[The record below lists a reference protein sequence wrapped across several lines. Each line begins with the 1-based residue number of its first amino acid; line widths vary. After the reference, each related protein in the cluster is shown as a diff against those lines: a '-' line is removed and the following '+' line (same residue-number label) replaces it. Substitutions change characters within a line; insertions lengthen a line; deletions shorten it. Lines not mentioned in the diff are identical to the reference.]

1 MAYLS
6 MILAKFT
13 VPGLICA
20 SLISGCTLIGIPATG
35 EPSPAST
42 AEVGAGEI
50 TPPDSTNQ
58 SVPPTSVSTQVDQFL
73 ASATNQS
80 IPVNQ
85 TMTAAMKVQPVPC
98 NLASA
103 GIPLDV
109 TIPDDSRLEP
119 KRSFSKIWRLSNS
132 GSCAWTADYAVVYF
146 SGDDL
151 GANRIQPIISTVETG
166 ESVEIAVDMVA
177 PDEPGLY
184 SGFWMLRSDTGELFG
199 IGPNGNSPFWVRIQ
213 VMAVTAPAPVE
224 TATQAPTSAVL
235 ATGKVSL
242 AVGESI
248 DLDSGKMNPTDS
260 ADGLLE
266 RLTDGQLQWKP
277 LGESRF
283 TIFGLSKP
291 DEIECRLEALS
302 DEPILLS
309 KLEAG
314 TYLCYRTD
322 GNLPGV
328 MQIVKLAAGDSLL
341 EIDFTTWAVP

>member
-1 MAYLS
+1 M
-6 MILAKFT
+6 
-13 VPGLICA
+13 
-20 SLISGCTLIGIPATG
+20 IGIPATG
-35 EPSPAST
+35 GPNPTST
-42 AEVGAGEI
+42 AEVGVEGI
-50 TPPDSTNQ
+50 TPLDPTKQFDT
-58 SVPPTSVSTQVDQFL
+58 PTSVSTRGEQLL
-73 ASATNQS
+73 ASATNQL

-103 GIPLDV
+103 GTPLDV

-119 KRSFSKIWRLSNS
+119 KRSFSKIWRLSNG

-151 GANRIQPIISTVETG
+151 GANRIQPIISTVEPG

-177 PDEPGLY
+177 PNEPGLY

-213 VMAVTAPAPVE
+213 VIAVTAPAPVE

-235 ATGKVSL
+235 VTGKVSL

-248 DLDSGKMNPTDS
+248 DLDTGKMVPTNS

-266 RLTDGQLQWKP
+266 RLTEAQLQWKP
-277 LGESRF
+277 LEESRF
-283 TIFGLSKP
+283 TVFGLSKP
-291 DEIECRLEALS
+291 DEIECRLEELS

-328 MQIVKLAAGDSLL
+328 MQIVNLAAGDSPL